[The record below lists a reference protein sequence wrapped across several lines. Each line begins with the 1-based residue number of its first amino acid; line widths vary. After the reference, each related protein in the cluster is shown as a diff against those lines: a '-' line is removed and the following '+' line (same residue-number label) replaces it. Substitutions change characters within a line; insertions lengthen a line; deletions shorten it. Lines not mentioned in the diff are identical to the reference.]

1 MAFPNSRKLSETLSS
16 NLNHN
21 EQIKEGAPTLSR
33 SVMGKGG

>member
-21 EQIKEGAPTLSR
+21 EQIKEGAPLFPA
-33 SVMGKGG
+33 V